1 MKSVLPCRRAAEED
15 LLILQS
21 LWAMERRHPDGI
33 ERSLE
38 ENVEMIAKA
47 GFDGISAHCYDSER
61 TRSIGDAIAGTGL
74 VVEGMCFPKTVDD
87 LKPAMECAEQF
98 GVLHLNIQPD
108 VRLRRVEDCVP
119 LIEGWMRLAE
129 EVDYP
134 VYFETHRNRMTT
146 DLFFTLDLM
155 DRVPGMPMLA
165 DLSHYLVGREFWY
178 PICEE
183 DEAMVFQILD
193 QSWAFH
199 GRVASREQVQIEISF
214 PQHRI
219 WLDLFLH
226 WWDYGFRSWNRR
238 AEPGRKLSFA
248 CEMGPRPYAITD
260 RNENDSTDR
269 WEEALMLK
277 AHVRNLWKA
286 IVEEDADVGRGSA

>member
-1 MKSVLPCRRAAEED
+1 MTKNAQPRQSTEKD
-15 LLILQS
+15 LLVLQS
-21 LWAMERRHPDGI
+21 LWAMERRHPDGF

-38 ENVEMIAKA
+38 ENIAMIVEG
-47 GFDGISAHCYDSER
+47 GFDGISAHCYDFDRVHTINS
-61 TRSIGDAIAGTGL
+61 AIAGTGL
-74 VVEGMCFPKTVDD
+74 AVEGMCFPKTVND
-87 LKPAMECAEQF
+87 LKPALECAAKL
-98 GVLHLNIQPD
+98 GVAHLNVQPD

-129 EVDYP
+129 QVDYP
-134 VYFETHRNRMTT
+134 LYFETHRNRMTT

-155 DRVPGMPMLA
+155 DRVPKMSILA

-183 DEAMVFQILD
+183 DEAMIFQILD

-214 PQHRI
+214 PQHQI
-219 WLDLFLH
+219 WLELFLR

-238 AEPGRKLSFA
+238 ARSGRKLSFT

-260 RNENDSTDR
+260 REQNDTTDR
-269 WEEALMLK
+269 WREALMLK
-277 AHVRNLWKA
+277 ERVRALWA
-286 IVEEDADVGRGSA
+286 RVVEEESV